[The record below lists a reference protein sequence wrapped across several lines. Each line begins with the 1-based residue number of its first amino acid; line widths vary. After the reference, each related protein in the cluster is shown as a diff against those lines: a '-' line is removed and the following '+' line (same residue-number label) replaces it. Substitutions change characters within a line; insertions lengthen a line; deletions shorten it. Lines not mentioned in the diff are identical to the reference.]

1 MTDISRTLSLIEAIM
16 DNTNTPF
23 FDAHQKATTPMGT
36 NISETKT
43 EVIIRYELPEIGRA
57 HV

>member
-36 NISETKT
+36 NISETKQMLSSAT
-43 EVIIRYELPEIGRA
+43 NSRHRQRKY
-57 HV
+57 